1 MKRPKIAINRLSE
14 HQMQKV
20 RDYLTKMPNASHKG
34 SKGEFY
40 GGYIHVT
47 ADIRASIDIQ
57 TAKMSTAPWYED
69 VTFEVQTSGV
79 KCEYTAKRKAERNEV
94 AKGLTSLIVGF
105 LAEQ

>member
-69 VTFEVQTSGV
+69 VTFEVQDISEN
-79 KCEYTAKRKAERNEV
+79 EYTAKRTLERSEV
-94 AKGLTSLIVGF
+94 VKGLASLVVGF
-105 LAEQ
+105 LAE